1 MATKKSCGLYL
12 IAQVG
17 KETKNERET
26 YRILAIHVETS
37 RNLLDKHEMSIT
49 YTKKKPKEEFAKK
62 KILPELNSMIMVLF
76 NFRIS
81 LNYFTF
87 SAHIV

>member
-1 MATKKSCGLYL
+1 MKRTRRKKKGMATKKSCGLYL

-49 YTKKKPKEEFAKK
+49 YIKKAERRIRQKK
-62 KILPELNSMIMVLF
+62 
-76 NFRIS
+76 NFSPNWIQW
-81 LNYFTF
+81 
-87 SAHIV
+87 